1 VKISGNTIF
10 IPGGTSGIGL
20 GLALR
25 FQAAGNTVIIAGRR
39 TELLASIAQDHPGIQ
54 TIELDTTDAD
64 AVATVS
70 KEVQQ
75 RWPETNVL
83 LAMAGIML
91 PEDVHTDAFL
101 ATAEATVTT
110 NLLGPIRLIAAFT
123 EFLATRPAATIITV
137 SSGLASVPLPVTP
150 TYSATKSAI
159 HAFSEAIRV
168 QLADTSVQVI
178 ELVPPAVQTTLMGQ
192 TNEPSAMPLEEFLS
206 ESMSLF
212 ESQPDARE
220 ILVERVK
227 FLRNAEIEGR
237 YEQVLEMLSNRSH

>member
-1 VKISGNTIF
+1 MKISGNTIF

-212 ESQPDARE
+212 ESQPDAHE

-237 YEQVLEMLSNRSH
+237 YDQVLEMLSNRSH